1 MDSKLNLDQ
10 RYLMFE
16 DQHVEHVV
24 DSIIR
29 FPGGA
34 REVSVL
40 VSKGLLLFLEGK
52 RELAYPAVVDGLV
65 LSENP
70 PENEMACKMLEL
82 CVLAETIEMCR
93 AAEPTFDGSPFDRAH
108 VMWVLMRVYQAL
120 YDLYDLGTYLS
131 GDTRRRITEDR
142 AKAARNRLRLDF

>member
-1 MDSKLNLDQ
+1 
-10 RYLMFE
+10 MFE
-16 DQHVEHVV
+16 DQHVDRVV

-34 REVSVL
+34 KELGAL

-52 RELAYPAVVDGLV
+52 SELTYPATIGGLV
-65 LSENP
+65 LSEKV

-82 CVLAETIEMCR
+82 YVLAETLEMSR
-93 AAEPTFDGSPFDRAH
+93 TSEPTLDRSPFDRAH
-108 VMWVLMRVYQAL
+108 VLWVLMRIYNAL

-131 GDTRRRITEDR
+131 DDIRRRITEDR
-142 AKAARNRLRLDF
+142 AKASRNRMRLDI